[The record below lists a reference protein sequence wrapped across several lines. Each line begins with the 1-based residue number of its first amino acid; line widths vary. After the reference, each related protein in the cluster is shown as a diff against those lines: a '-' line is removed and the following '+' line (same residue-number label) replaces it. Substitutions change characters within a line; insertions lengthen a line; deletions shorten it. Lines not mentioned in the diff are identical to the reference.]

1 VVPFLVED
9 DQQDLPKGDPFTLF
23 LESGTIGTLILL
35 VGYVRA
41 TICMVRLVFFAPR
54 EAGRPA
60 VRRREILV
68 PTLGII
74 VLGYTLY
81 RRTRAPRRGTPGRP
95 EAADVRR
102 ADQPGSRARRVAVE
116 GEANA

>member
-1 VVPFLVED
+1 
-9 DQQDLPKGDPFTLF
+9 
-23 LESGTIGTLILL
+23 
-35 VGYVRA
+35 
-41 TICMVRLVFFAPR
+41 MVRLVFFAPR

-60 VRRREILV
+60 VRRWEIIV

-81 RRTRAPRRGTPGRP
+81 RNVWPLPTGVNWWGPSVAIGWLVLGIIGVLVRP
-95 EAADVRR
+95 AATRR
-102 ADQPGSRARRVAVE
+102 AGQKLLTSEGLTSQAAERGRVAVE